1 MATRKEAQFVIA
13 VMNLT
18 MCKMGMSMMMMMM
31 MKKKKKTTTTTRLTQ
46 RAWWPIVNR

>member
-18 MCKMGMSMMMMMM
+18 MCKMGMSMMMMR
-31 MKKKKKTTTTTRLTQ
+31 KKKTTTTTRLTQ

>member
-18 MCKMGMSMMMMMM
+18 MCKMGMSMMM
-31 MKKKKKTTTTTRLTQ
+31 KKKKKTTTTTRLTQ